1 MKMRPLTGD
10 DRALIRV
17 LRFPSWKKDG
27 EHLVLEW

>member
-17 LRFPSWKKDG
+17 LRFPSWKKMG
-27 EHLVLEW
+27 ST